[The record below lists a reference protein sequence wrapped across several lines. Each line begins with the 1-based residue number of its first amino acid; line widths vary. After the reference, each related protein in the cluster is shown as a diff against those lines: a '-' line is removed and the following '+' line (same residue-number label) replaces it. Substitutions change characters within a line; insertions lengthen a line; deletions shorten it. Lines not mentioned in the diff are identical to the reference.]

1 MAVIPAQDR
10 QRGAALLI
18 MLLLLVL
25 GGAVLFSRNISGQLA
40 SASLATR
47 NAAALADAK
56 EALLGYIVTRDA
68 THPGEYGFLPC
79 PDLNASGSTAEGE
92 AHETSCGARYRN
104 MLGRFPWRT
113 VGLEPGRSKGSE
125 CLWYAVSGSWKA
137 AGANE
142 PQLLNTDSSG
152 QFRLLAADGST
163 LIAGGAAG
171 ERPVAVIIAPGPPI
185 AGQTRASA
193 ASGVEQ
199 CGGSFVANRYLDS
212 HAATGTNNSN
222 VSTVA
227 DAIDAFI
234 SGDPGSTVVNDQM
247 IFITRSEIE
256 ERLMRRADVSAQ
268 LTALTSAVAKCV
280 ADYGKRNPGGA
291 ADPRLP
297 WPAPVDLVEYRT
309 AAQYNDTPVGGL
321 SGRVPNVV
329 NDSNSQTGNTS
340 TGVLTTCNAATV
352 PEWTPTMATLWQH
365 WKDHLF
371 YAVALDFS
379 PAATPVTSCTTCLSV
394 NGTGAYAAVLMFAG
408 SRLGALNQ
416 SRDEPPM
423 NTDTRSDIDNYL
435 EGRNAGNHPNAA
447 GNGDYQSATAS
458 SNFNDILFCIDATL
472 SVTPC

>member
-1 MAVIPAQDR
+1 MAVIPAHDR

-47 NAAALADAK
+47 NAAALADTK

-68 THPGEYGFLPC
+68 THPGKYGFLPC
-79 PDLNASGSTAEGE
+79 PDIDATGSTAEGE
-92 AHETSCGARYRN
+92 AHETNCGARYRS
-104 MLGRFPWRT
+104 MLGRFPWRS
-113 VGLEPGRSKGSE
+113 VGIEPGRSKGSE

-152 QFRLLAADGST
+152 QFRVLAADGST
-163 LIAGGAAG
+163 VIAGSTAG

-185 AGQTRASA
+185 AGQTRATA

-222 VSTVA
+222 VSNVA
-227 DAIDAFI
+227 DAIDDFI

-256 ERLMRRADVSAQ
+256 ERLMRRTDVSAQ
-268 LTALTSAVAKCV
+268 LTALTSAVAKCI
-280 ADYGKRNPGGA
+280 ADYGKRNPGGG

-309 AAQYNDTPVGGL
+309 AAQYNDAPVGGL

-329 NDSNSQTGNTS
+329 NDSNSRTGNTS
-340 TGVLTTCNAATV
+340 TGVLTACNAATV

-371 YAVALDFS
+371 YAVALDFR
-379 PAATPVTSCTTCLSV
+379 PDATPVVACTTCLRV
-394 NGTGAYAAVLMFAG
+394 NGAGAWAAVVMFSG
-408 SRLGALNQ
+408 SRLVSLNQ
-416 SRDEPPM
+416 TRDEPPM
-423 NTDTRSDIDNYL
+423 NTDTRSVIGNYL
-435 EGRNAGNHPNAA
+435 EGRNASNHPNAA

-458 SNFNDILFCIDATL
+458 SSFNDILFCIDASL